1 MPDAV
6 PYTARMSRDSR
17 RVRGVWPGL
26 MAVAVLTAAASVAAQ
41 DWPQWRGPGSAAIST
56 EAPLPT
62 TWSATEHLAWRA
74 TLAGAGTS
82 SPIVVG
88 DRVIVTSQIGH
99 APVAGGAGGGQPRL
113 A

>member
-1 MPDAV
+1 MRGASSGVVAAAV
-6 PYTARMSRDSR
+6 FA
-17 RVRGVWPGL
+17 
-26 MAVAVLTAAASVAAQ
+26 AVASAAGQ

-56 EAPLPT
+56 GTPLPT

-88 DRVIVTSQIGH
+88 DRVIVTSQAGH
-99 APVAGGAGGGQPRL
+99 APVAGGNSQPRL
-113 A
+113 ARDDRLLAGREAAIADA